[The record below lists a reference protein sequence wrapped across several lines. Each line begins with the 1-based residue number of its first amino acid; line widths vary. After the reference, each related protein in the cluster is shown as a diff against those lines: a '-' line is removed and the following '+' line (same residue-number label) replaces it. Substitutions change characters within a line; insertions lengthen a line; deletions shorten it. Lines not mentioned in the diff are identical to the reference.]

1 MPEEAYV
8 WGYDHLSRESPSA
21 PNPGQI
27 FTALL
32 ILIFNLGRKTRHFKK
47 QKAQSY
53 LIEFP

>member
-53 LIEFP
+53 LTEFP